1 MKVKPGTVC
10 AYLFIKAGRAAI
22 PGVIPCTLPVTVTIF
37 NSAHLSFTFFCNVII
52 IAP

>member
-37 NSAHLSFTFFCNVII
+37 HLSFMFFCNMII